1 MCNLPAFECPIT
13 VVAGAGDM
21 TFCVGLKIGKLLK
34 LWNLNTAGAVLAFVA
49 KIAYNKVAAGDVE
62 AHEAAS
68 YAKAVH
74 RNLRKLN
81 TAMTGNLNIVNM
93 NMRNQHREVRRTLA
107 EQHSIVANLL
117 TEQHNS
123 VGEQLTTQHVVLND
137 NLGSLQNNLQL
148 KHEEIMELIESKAD
162 EVQEACTLEGLIIRE
177 VLSLAIVN
185 STLILKEKIAK
196 SAAVLEEYMRDEIQ
210 AVTDS
215 IQLTVKEI
223 QSTADKTADNLSSA
237 MGLQVDAKCVQPP
250 RIKSGSGS
258 NKAIVMAFMVY
269 TKSHG
274 IPTNCTIDFVDVVFH
289 DKNGEVKSQVAS
301 LLATTPLPEG
311 SWRQH
316 ISISI
321 DTDKNS
327 IRNMNDILIIDIFVK
342 SSSGML
348 TSQAS
353 VLPCFPS

>member
-1 MCNLPAFECPIT
+1 MSACLAPLELFHQYHSLSYNTIYFDLHDGCSLPAYECPI
-13 VVAGAGDM
+13 VVAGGSGESAA
-21 TFCVGLKIGKLLK
+21 CVGLKAAKLFKIWL
-34 LWNLNTAGAVLAFVA
+34 LSSAGGVLALVA
-49 KIAYNKVAAGDVE
+49 KVAYSRVAAGDIE
-62 AHEAAS
+62 AHEAAT
-68 YAKAVH
+68 YAKEVH
-74 RNLRKLN
+74 RNVLKLN
-81 TAMTGNLNIVNM
+81 AAITNNLNIINS
-93 NMRNQHREVRRTLA
+93 NMRNQHGEVRATLA
-107 EQHSIVANLL
+107 EQHSIVATLL

-148 KHEEIMELIESKAD
+148 KHGEIMELIEWKAG
-162 EVQEACTLEGLIIRE
+162 EVQTNLEQ
-177 VLSLAIVN
+177 
-185 STLILKEKIAK
+185 
-196 SAAVLEEYMRDEIQ
+196 YMRDEIQ
-210 AVTDS
+210 AIIDS
-215 IQLTVKEI
+215 TQLTVEEI
-223 QSTADKTADNLSSA
+223 KSTSDKMADNLESV

-258 NKAIVMAFMVY
+258 NKAILMAFMVY

-274 IPTNCTIDFVDVVFH
+274 IPTDGTIDFVDVVFH
-289 DKNGEVKSQVAS
+289 NKNGEVKSQVAS

-311 SWRQH
+311 SGRQH

-321 DTDKNS
+321 DTDKNA

-348 TSQAS
+348 TRSQAS